1 MEHNS
6 NKVLGFEKFINSSNI
21 LGHPFVLK
29 PGKSIINLPVN
40 FTAVT

>member
-6 NKVLGFEKFINSSNI
+6 NKMLGLEKFINSSNI
-21 LGHPFVLK
+21 LGNPFVLK